1 MKLNFPCENHKISLD
16 FGFDASDDLSLKGFY
31 ELFDNKHP
39 GVDFDLPE
47 GIDIFAAFEGIVVRV
62 ENHIGMGNT
71 IGIRNGNILS
81 LYAHLSKIEVNLGEI
96 INSGQLIGESGN
108 TGKATTSPHLHFELR
123 DLRYKVLKDMVF
135 KPEFE
140 MEINNF
146 QDQFNY
152 KINNSNNPKNLLFLS
167 KMYFG
172 SEEFA
177 EKIKIVNNLKINFD
191 EILPQDVDIKIPNF
205 N

>member
-1 MKLNFPCENHKISLD
+1 MILKYPCENHEISLY
-16 FGFDASDDLSLKGFY
+16 FGFDASNDPSLKGFY

-39 GVDFDLPE
+39 GVDFDLPQ
-47 GIDIFAAFEGIVVRV
+47 GTPIFASFQGIVVRN
-62 ENHIGMGNT
+62 EFHQGMGNT
-71 IGIRNGNILS
+71 IGIRNGNILA
-81 LYAHLSKIEVNLGEI
+81 LYAHLSKIEVNLGEV
-96 INSGQLIGESGN
+96 INSGQLIGASGN

-152 KINNSNNPKNLLFLS
+152 KVNNSNNLKNLLFIS

-172 SEEFA
+172 TEEFA
-177 EKIKIVNNLKINFD
+177 EKIKIINNLKTNFD
-191 EILPQDVDIKIPNF
+191 EILCRKM
-205 N
+205 

>member
-1 MKLNFPCENHKISLD
+1 MILKFPCESKVISLD
-16 FGFDASDDLSLKGFY
+16 FGIDSSTDSSLAGFY
-31 ELFDNKHP
+31 TLFDNKHP

-47 GIDIFAAFEGIVVRV
+47 GTDIFAAFEGIVVRV

-81 LYAHLSKIEVNLGEI
+81 LYAHLSEFKVGLGQVVYE
-96 INSGQLIGESGN
+96 GDLIAKSGN

-123 DLRYKVLKDMVF
+123 DLRFKVLKDMVI

-140 MEINNF
+140 TKISNYQANF
-146 QDQFNY
+146 SY
-152 KINNSNNPKNLLFLS
+152 KVNNSNTPKNLNFIS

-172 SEEFA
+172 TENFA
-177 EKIKIVNNLKINFD
+177 DKIKTLNKLHIKND
-191 EILPQDVDIKIPNF
+191 EILNQDQEILIPNYS
-205 N
+205 